1 MKFIDLRSDTVTLPT
16 PEMRQAMFDADLGD
30 DVYGDDP
37 TVNELQTVAAAMLG
51 KEAALFVP
59 SGTMGNQLAVLSH
72 TSRGQEIILSDESHI
87 ALHEGGGAALLSG
100 VMTRSLHFPDGR
112 PVPAQIRAA
121 IREHGNVHFPH
132 TGLIALEQ
140 PLAIGKLVPLSTLGE
155 IYTMAREQGI
165 PVHFDGARIFNAAVA
180 MGVEVTEITQ
190 HCDSVMACLSKGLCS
205 PVGSVLAGS
214 REFIDIAIRY
224 RKILGGGMRQ
234 AGVLAAA
241 GLISLR
247 QMVARLSEDHSNAKY
262 MAEQLQKLPDISID
276 PATVEINMVFFA
288 IHRPTAWIS
297 ALPAAMMEVGIKIN
311 ECEDG
316 MFRFVTSNEVTREDI
331 DYTIAYLSRLMH

>member
-1 MKFIDLRSDTVTLPT
+1 MKIIDLRSDTVTLPT
-16 PEMRQAMFDADLGD
+16 PEMRRAMFEAPLGD

-37 TVNELQTVAAAMLG
+37 TVNELQAVAANMLG

-87 ALHEGGGAALLSG
+87 ALHEGGAAALLSG

-112 PVPAQIRAA
+112 PVPEKIGAA
-121 IREHGNVHFPH
+121 IREQGNIHFPR

-140 PLAIGKLVPLSTLGE
+140 PLAIGKLVPLSTLSE
-155 IYTMAREQGI
+155 VYTMAHRQGI
-165 PVHFDGARIFNAAVA
+165 PVHFDGARVFNAAVA
-180 MGVEVTEITQ
+180 LGVEVTEITQ
-190 HCDSVMACLSKGLCS
+190 YCDSIMACLSKGLCS
-205 PVGSVLAGS
+205 PIGSILAGS
-214 REFIDIAIRY
+214 REFIDTATRY
-224 RKILGGGMRQ
+224 RKMLGGGMRQ

-247 QMVARLSEDHSNAKY
+247 QMVARLEEDNGNAKY
-262 MAEQLQKLPDISID
+262 MAQQLQKLPDLDID
-276 PATVEINMVFFA
+276 TTAVEINMVFFA
-288 IHRPTAWIS
+288 IRRPKAWIA
-297 ALPAAMMEVGIKIN
+297 ALPAAMLEGGIKIN

-316 MFRFVTSNEVTREDI
+316 MFRFMTSNEVTREDV
-331 DYTIAYLSRLMH
+331 DYTMGYLSRLLH